1 VPTETFDLDEL
12 DRDLEQRHRDVMLEL
27 VLAWGTLD
35 GALGMLISGIRGLP
49 FHEGAEQ
56 IGAMPASA
64 EFAEFSKAM
73 RWAGFPETASTIKRY
88 KKVYEA
94 FSVIR
99 NRIAHSHCLGIWT
112 VDRDFIVFALF
123 QKIGN
128 NQLAIQSIPIQNMQK
143 AIAFGTDMNA
153 KVMEVVKVICPEM
166 A

>member
-1 VPTETFDLDEL
+1 
-12 DRDLEQRHRDVMLEL
+12 
-27 VLAWGTLD
+27 
-35 GALGMLISGIRGLP
+35 
-49 FHEGAEQ
+49 
-56 IGAMPASA
+56 
-64 EFAEFSKAM
+64 M

-88 KKVYEA
+88 KKIYKA

-123 QKIGN
+123 QKVGN
-128 NQLAIQSIPIQNMQK
+128 NQLAIQTVPIQNMQK